1 MSLSMMII
9 ILFVLFAIVFA
20 VIWRNMQ
27 QQRKPRRRFKIGGT
41 TRNRSHPVR
50 SRRMSYT
57 EMARQRR
64 AKSSEPPPATD
75 PPSDKTPEKAP

>member
-9 ILFVLFAIVFA
+9 VLFVLFAIVFA
-20 VIWRNMQ
+20 VVWRNMQ

-41 TRNRSHPVR
+41 SRNRSHPVR

-64 AKSSEPPPATD
+64 APSSEPLSPSNST
-75 PPSDKTPEKAP
+75 SDKTPEEHP

>member
-9 ILFVLFAIVFA
+9 VLFVLFAIVFA

-27 QQRKPRRRFKIGGT
+27 QQSGGT
-41 TRNRSHPVR
+41 SRDRSHPVR

-64 AKSSEPPPATD
+64 APSSEPASASN
-75 PPSDKTPEKAP
+75 PPSDKTPEETR